1 MLDSATILLRKKC
14 LYSEL
19 ICSVFSRFRTEY
31 REILRISP
39 YSVRMRE
46 NADYNSKYGE
56 FLRSALLNYTLSRMR
71 RISENVFGIW
81 GSRFCVFTVSMALS
95 PEKPVTITLAT
106 VALHNILRKKGRLL
120 YTDKNVLNRENKDGS
135 VTEGNWSNGAN
146 VLVNIPKK
154 KTTMHKNRQI
164 RSEIHFLIIFMDLG
178 LFHGSGM
185 YYWEQNRNNIRQ
197 TSNFNVIFFFKPYY
211 CRKRLNT

>member
-1 MLDSATILLRKKC
+1 MPDSATILLRKKC

-56 FLRSALLNYTLSRMR
+56 FLRSALSNYTLSRMR

-164 RSEIHFLIIFMDLG
+164 RSDTFSDHFYGPGTIP
-178 LFHGSGM
+178 
-185 YYWEQNRNNIRQ
+185 WQW
-197 TSNFNVIFFFKPYY
+197 NVLLRTESK
-211 CRKRLNT
+211 

>member
-14 LYSEL
+14 QYSEL

-46 NADYNSKYGE
+46 NADYNNFKYGE
-56 FLRSALLNYTLSRMR
+56 FLRSALLNYTLSRIR

-81 GSRFCVFTVSMALS
+81 GCRFCVFTVLMALS
-95 PEKPVTITLAT
+95 PEKSVTITLAT

-120 YTDKNVLNRENKDGS
+120 YTNENVLNRENKDGS
-135 VTEGNWSNGAN
+135 VTEGNWSNDAN
-146 VLVNIPKK
+146 FLVNIPKK
-154 KTTMHKNRQI
+154 KNNHAQKSSNKVRDTFAD
-164 RSEIHFLIIFMDLG
+164 HFYGPGTIL
-178 LFHGSGM
+178 
-185 YYWEQNRNNIRQ
+185 WQRNVLLR
-197 TSNFNVIFFFKPYY
+197 TESK
-211 CRKRLNT
+211 

>member
-1 MLDSATILLRKKC
+1 MFDSATILLRQKC
-14 LYSEL
+14 PYSEL
-19 ICSVFSRFRTEY
+19 ICSVFSHFRTEY
-31 REILRISP
+31 REMLRISP
-39 YSVRMRE
+39 HSVRMWE

-56 FLRSALLNYTLSRMR
+56 FLRSALNYTLSRMR

-120 YTDKNVLNRENKDGS
+120 YTDGNVLNRENKDGS

-146 VLVNIPKK
+146 FLVNIPKK

-185 YYWEQNRNNIRQ
+185 YY
-197 TSNFNVIFFFKPYY
+197 
-211 CRKRLNT
+211 

>member
-135 VTEGNWSNGAN
+135 VTEGNWSNDAN
-146 VLVNIPKK
+146 FLVNIPKK
-154 KTTMHKNRQI
+154 KNNHAQKSSNKVRDTFAD
-164 RSEIHFLIIFMDLG
+164 HFYGPGTIP
-178 LFHGSGM
+178 
-185 YYWEQNRNNIRQ
+185 WQRNVLLR
-197 TSNFNVIFFFKPYY
+197 TESK
-211 CRKRLNT
+211 